1 VYNIFKRPMFKLGGQ
16 ANQGSGIMSH
26 VEPRSNYMYG
36 NTVQPL
42 TPTQQT
48 YSNIVQQNP
57 YTGYA
62 IGGRIGYQK
71 AGPVQISDPFNYFA
85 PSNIPKVGSGVVPGT
100 LPGDDVPKLIRDRM
114 IADEKIR
121 AIQQENRKGI
131 TSIPIKGTPLFARS
145 AEEKELYDRGYLTEG
160 MTPVEKNK
168 AMERLN
174 LARKTGEDY
183 TNISSE
189 DIPTG
194 DDIRNQ
200 PTKKPDFK
208 ETETSNPRSRI
219 KAESEMLR
227 ELLKDEGLTT
237 GENALLI
244 ARALATPGGI
254 NAKIAAAADMAL
266 PLMRERSKINRE
278 SVLKA
283 YEKESELEK
292 ARITAGKKDPAAQLT
307 EDVVNKKIAIAV
319 GTPGGTM
326 TGADGVVR
334 YKIGDEFKTRDEIAL
349 ETLNIRTGVVP
360 PSMRAEG
367 MNKINTL
374 QASIDRLKNEKNPN
388 FVEIKKKEAD
398 ITRIRKTLKG
408 EYQDGGRV
416 KKEFGGMGMDDTTQ
430 TETETAPSS
439 TIIDTNVDGVPTK
452 PVQKLS
458 YEEIR
463 NRLPREITDDVVKLL
478 ADSSE
483 ALQDFA
489 YIKTQ
494 QDVNQFN
501 VKYGVN
507 LVLPQNT

>member
-1 VYNIFKRPMFKLGGQ
+1 MYNILKRPMFKLGGQ
-16 ANQGSGIMSH
+16 ADQGSGIMSH
-26 VEPRSNYMYG
+26 VEPRQNYMFG
-36 NTVQPL
+36 SIAQPL
-42 TPTQQT
+42 TPFQT
-48 YSNIVQQNP
+48 AYSDLQVQ
-57 YTGYA
+57 GYA
-62 IGGRIGYQK
+62 MGGRIGYANGPGPVMPLPFGMSPVTLPK
-71 AGPVQISDPFNYFA
+71 AGERV
-85 PSNIPKVGSGVVPGT
+85 T
-100 LPGDDVPKLIRDRM
+100 PGDLSTVAETEIMKRKRLY
-114 IADEKIR
+114 DEEQR
-121 AIQQENRKGI
+121 AIQQANREKAGI
-131 TSIPIKGTPLFARS
+131 ASIPIKGTPFFS
-145 AEEKELYDRGYLTEG
+145 MGVEEKDLYNKGYLTSD
-160 MTPVEKNK
+160 MTPNEKRIALENLK
-168 AMERLN
+168 
-174 LARKTGEDY
+174 LARRAGEDY

-189 DIPTG
+189 DIQTG
-194 DDIRNQ
+194 DDTRNQ
-200 PTKKPDFK
+200 PTKKNKFT
-208 ETETSNPRSRI
+208 ETETSNPKSRI

-227 ELLKDEGLTT
+227 GLLKDEGLTT

-254 NAKIAAAADMAL
+254 NAKLAAAADMAI

-278 SVLKA
+278 AVLKA

-307 EDVVNKKIAIAV
+307 EDVVNRKIAIAV
-319 GTPGGTM
+319 GIPGGTM

-334 YKIGDEFKTRDEIAL
+334 YKVGDEFKTRDEIAL

-374 QASIDRLKNEKNPN
+374 QASIDRMKNEKNPN

-398 ITRIRKTLKG
+398 IARIRKTLKG

-439 TIIDTNVDGVPTK
+439 TITDINVDGVPTK

-463 NRLPREITDDVVKLL
+463 NRLPQEITDDVVKLL

-507 LVLPQNT
+507 LVLPQNV

>member
-1 VYNIFKRPMFKLGGQ
+1 MYNVFKRPMFKLGGQ
-16 ANQGSGIMSH
+16 ADQGSGIMSH
-26 VEPRSNYMYG
+26 VEPRQNYMFG
-36 NTVQPL
+36 SVAQPL
-42 TPTQQT
+42 TPFQT
-48 YSNIVQQNP
+48 AYADLPVQ
-57 YTGYA
+57 GYA
-62 IGGRIGYQK
+62 YGGRIGYAQ
-71 AGPVQISDPFNYFA
+71 AGPVQVSNPFTYFA
-85 PSNIPKVGSGVVPGT
+85 PNKN
-100 LPGDDVPKLIRDRM
+100 LPGASSNTVPKLITDRM
-114 IADEKIR
+114 IQDE
-121 AIQQENRKGI
+121 IQRGLQEEGRKGI
-131 TSIPIKGTPLFARS
+131 TSIKIKGTPFFSRS
-145 AEEKELYDRGYLTEG
+145 AEEQELYDKGYLTSD
-160 MTPVEKNK
+160 MNASQKNQAIQNLK
-168 AMERLN
+168 
-174 LARKTGEDY
+174 LARKAGEDY

-189 DIPTG
+189 DITTG
-194 DDIRNQ
+194 GDNLNT
-200 PTKKPDFK
+200 PTKKNKFT
-208 ETETSNPRSRI
+208 ETETSNPKSRI
-219 KAESEMLR
+219 KAESEMLKG
-227 ELLKDEGLTT
+227 LLKDEGLTT

-254 NAKIAAAADMAL
+254 NAKIAAASEMAL

-278 SVLKA
+278 AVLKA

-307 EDVVNKKIAIAV
+307 EDVVDRRIKIAQGI
-319 GTPGGTM
+319 PGGTM
-326 TGADGVVR
+326 TDADGVVR
-334 YKIGDEFKTRDEIAL
+334 YKVGDEFKTRDEITL
-349 ETLNIRTGVVP
+349 DVLNIRTNVVP

-367 MNKINTL
+367 MNKINTI

-388 FVEIKKKEAD
+388 FVEIKKKEAE
-398 ITRIRKTLKG
+398 IARIRKTLKG

-416 KKEFGGMGMDDTTQ
+416 KKEFGGMGMDDTAQ
-430 TETETAPSS
+430 AETETAPSS
-439 TIIDTNVDGVPTK
+439 TIIDTNVEGVPIK

-507 LVLPQNT
+507 LVLPQNA

>member
-1 VYNIFKRPMFKLGGQ
+1 MYNIFKRPMFKLGGQ
-16 ANQGSGIMSH
+16 ADQGSGIMSH
-26 VEPRSNYMYG
+26 VEPRQNYMYG
-36 NTVQPL
+36 NMVQPL

-48 YSNIVQQNP
+48 YSDTVIQNP

-71 AGPVQISDPFNYFA
+71 AGPVQVPDPFNYFA
-85 PSNIPKVGSGVVPGT
+85 PNKNLPGT
-100 LPGDDVPKLIRDRM
+100 LPPVTETEIMRNKRLYDEEQRD
-114 IADEKIR
+114 
-121 AIQQENRKGI
+121 IQQKNREKAGI
-131 TSIPIKGTPLFARS
+131 ASIQIKGTPLFARS
-145 AEEKELYDRGYLTEG
+145 AEEKELYDKGYLTSD
-160 MTPVEKNK
+160 MTPSQRNK
-168 AMERLN
+168 AIQNLN

-189 DIPTG
+189 DITTG
-194 DDIRNQ
+194 DDNENK

-208 ETETSNPRSRI
+208 ETETSNPKSRI
-219 KAESEMLR
+219 KAESEMLK

-237 GENALLI
+237 AENALII
-244 ARALATPGGI
+244 ARALAVPGGI
-254 NAKIAAAADMAL
+254 GAKIAAAGELAM
-266 PLMRERSKINRE
+266 PVIKERSKINRE

-292 ARITAGKKDPAAQLT
+292 ARITAGKKDTAAQLT
-307 EDVVNKKIAIAV
+307 EDVVDKRIAIAR
-319 GTPGGTM
+319 GIPGGTM

-334 YKIGDEFKTRDEIAL
+334 YKVGDEFKTRDEIAL
-349 ETLNIRTGVVP
+349 DVLNIRTGVVP

-430 TETETAPSS
+430 TETETATSS
-439 TIIDTNVDGVPTK
+439 TITDTNVDGVPMK